1 MLKTHGI
8 YEFYFYDSKLIVQG
22 NTITEVFDNLP
33 ADFFKIGNTLK
44 TKCGI
49 YLLSNGIETDL
60 PNVQSVEREEYYRCF
75 FNAIQE
81 GGLGSWKWFGNLYGD
96 KWRFDPQKNELV
108 LRAGV
113 LPGCYDYLKAN
124 LAKAN
129 EKRAEA
135 GEEKISEWCR
145 KGGLANGG
153 DKITSMSEER
163 RAAVGKAMSEGRKRK
178 REMMTEEERAAM
190 KERYRQAALRRW
202 ANARKRKENANP
214 SDHIDI

>member
-8 YEFYFYDSKLIVQG
+8 YEFYFYDSKLLLSG
-22 NTITEVFDNLP
+22 KTITEVFENLP
-33 ADFFKIGNTLK
+33 PDFFKSGDTLK

-60 PNVQSVEREEYYRCF
+60 PNVQSVDREEYYRCF

-81 GGLGSWKWFGNLYGD
+81 GGIGSWKWFGNLYGD
-96 KWRFDPQKNELV
+96 KWRFDPQKNDLV

-113 LPGCYDYLKAN
+113 LHGCYDYLKDN

-145 KGGLANGG
+145 KGGGNH
-153 DKITSMSEER
+153 ITSMSEER
-163 RAAVGKAMSEGRKRK
+163 RAAVGKAMSEGRRRK
-178 REMMTEEERAAM
+178 REAMTEEERAEM

-202 ANARKRKENANP
+202 AKRKNQE
-214 SDHIDI
+214 